1 MVNLEDYIEVDVSER
16 VREQARIYSR
26 NLGELSGSIK
36 KGKGNFIGYI
46 GKIVVS
52 EYLGVRLNVE
62 SKSYDFM
69 YGGRRAAVKAKGRKG
84 CPDTSFAVTV
94 TMDKAETQDCEIYI
108 FTCISYDHKK
118 AWILGWYPK
127 ERYLEEA
134 EEVLKGTRD
143 ARNGWEASADCYNM
157 DISELYPLEKT
168 GRYMSLR
175 EKFLWLKENYDWFLP
190 AIVLVLIMTMIVFCG
205 GLAVVVVFSAIVV
218 VIYYLRAM
226 HC

>member
-1 MVNLEDYIEVDVSER
+1 VWRRRIAKISCKEVIKMVNLEDYIEVDVSER
-16 VREQARIYSR
+16 VRELAREYSR
-26 NLGELSGSIK
+26 NLGELPGSIK

-69 YGGRRAAVKAKGRKG
+69 HGGRRASVKAKGRRG

-94 TMDKAETQDCEIYI
+94 TKDKSESQDCEIYI

-134 EEVLKGTRD
+134 EEVLKGTYD
-143 ARNGWEASADCYNM
+143 ASNNWTASATCYNM
-157 DISELYPLEKT
+157 DISKLEPLE
-168 GRYMSLR
+168 RHFIDL
-175 EKFLWLKENYDWFLP
+175 
-190 AIVLVLIMTMIVFCG
+190 
-205 GLAVVVVFSAIVV
+205 
-218 VIYYLRAM
+218 
-226 HC
+226 